1 MSRLTWIS
9 LAVAALCQI
18 MLGAGIAQA
27 RDGTIEV
34 MSFNVR
40 LPIDKG
46 VNSWERRRGL
56 AAEMIRRIAPDV
68 IGTQELHKRQG
79 DDIVRLLPAY
89 GWIGI
94 DRRGGHDDEHMGLF
108 YRRDR
113 LNLIEF
119 GNFWLSDT
127 PDVPG
132 SISWGHP
139 LPRMTTWALFETKDD
154 KRRFYVLN
162 THFPYRAE
170 DEDARM
176 KGALML
182 RQRIDALPADIPVVL
197 TGDFNTTPDSQ
208 IHAALTER
216 LADVRIAAP
225 SRSGPDD
232 TFHNFT
238 GKADRRID
246 WILTRGLDVR
256 STQTVTDHRGEMQ
269 TSDHF
274 PIVATLAWPT
284 SR

>member
-1 MSRLTWIS
+1 MSRLTWIW
-9 LAVAALCQI
+9 AVAAALAQ
-18 MLGAGIAQA
+18 LLLASGAAQA
-27 RDGTIEV
+27 RGGAIEV

-46 VNSWERRRGL
+46 VNSWENRRGL
-56 AAEMIRRIAPDV
+56 AADMIERIAPDV

-132 SISWGHP
+132 SITWEHP
-139 LPRMTTWALFETKDD
+139 LPRMATWALFETKAD
-154 KRRFYVLN
+154 KRRFYVFN

-182 RQRIDALPADIPVVL
+182 RERIGALPADIPVVL

-208 IHAALTER
+208 VHAALTER
-216 LADVRIAAP
+216 LTDVRIAAP
-225 SRSGPDD
+225 SRVGPDD

-246 WILTRGLDVR
+246 WILTRGLKVR
-256 STQTVTDHRGEMQ
+256 EASTVTDHRGPLQ

-274 PIVATLAWPT
+274 PIVATLAWPDT
-284 SR
+284 P